1 MKLRKRTAAA
11 VSRLGHPFFPP
22 RWPWLGPCPGFDYAR
37 PLASPS
43 ARKGYSWTWRV
54 SYWPSINAVVHAGS
68 NPKRLF
74 TDHSLLKKFFVES
87 TEMTIPLNSGLLR
100 FPAPYF
106 CILVLIQN
114 FVWIP
119 FFFIDATNTE
129 KANKIELRN
138 LQRTRM
144 IFKCHIFLLIFMT
157 WNMSV
162 QLTLTFSF
170 EDFVLWR
177 TFPYMYRVLF

>member
-1 MKLRKRTAAA
+1 
-11 VSRLGHPFFPP
+11 LGHPFFPP

-129 KANKIELRN
+129 KANKIELEICNGLEWSLNATFFFWYSWREICPYN
-138 LQRTRM
+138 LHWHFRS
-144 IFKCHIFLLIFMT
+144 K
-157 WNMSV
+157 
-162 QLTLTFSF
+162 TLFF
-170 EDFVLWR
+170 EG
-177 TFPYMYRVLF
+177 LFRICIVYCFRFNPVI